1 MQYVR
6 LAEGLTKYKLIPST
20 ESVWDHIISNDKDY
34 YLSIYNYNEAHYKQW
49 KTTGTVS
56 GIKDVTT
63 NKLIFDFDSATNPEL
78 AREDALTLITRL
90 GSEGIAERAIQVSFS
105 GNKGFCVE
113 VDTKQIMTPQEFKDI
128 TFALASDLKSFDKV
142 VSDPNRIVRVIGT
155 KHPKSKLYKM
165 PISVDQLSKWNM
177 TEIRQFALSLDNI
190 DSDLVDQ
197 YETTD
202 LPVHVLEKA
211 AKKEAPQVAV
221 IVNDLNL
228 LHKPKWLTDAKYALQ
243 EGYFQSGERNTAF
256 MILASTY
263 KSQGFSKEIIY
274 RMLKGVAEVQAN
286 RNNVERYS
294 DEELYNN
301 IVEVVCRSDWKGG
314 TYSYENTPLLQD
326 VTKRLGLKIPSR
338 EEVPLVPV
346 SSVGNVFR
354 KFATEIEANTIKIGI
369 PALDK
374 DVRITTSMLVGL
386 LGSPS
391 VGKTSISTS
400 VLNTVSKSGLKS
412 IFFSLDM
419 GAPLV
424 FQRLIQKHT
433 GIGSKKLFSM
443 YQNNDP
449 KLVEYEK
456 LVENEYKNVS
466 FCFSSGITVDNMREM
481 VLAEQER
488 TGEKVRLVVVDY
500 LESVSSEF
508 SDGTASSSFIAQKLK
523 DLANDLELTVFLLLQ
538 TQKHGGDP
546 SEELTSMRNIK
557 GSSMIEQ
564 NCSIILTMNRPG
576 FSPKDPENDKYLSM
590 LVVKNRM
597 GQLGSYD
604 FRWDGLTGSIRD
616 LTDEERRDLYELKKK
631 RAAEKAAKDTSF

>member
-1 MQYVR
+1 
-6 LAEGLTKYKLIPST
+6 
-20 ESVWDHIISNDKDY
+20 
-34 YLSIYNYNEAHYKQW
+34 
-49 KTTGTVS
+49 
-56 GIKDVTT
+56 
-63 NKLIFDFDSATNPEL
+63 
-78 AREDALTLITRL
+78 
-90 GSEGIAERAIQVSFS
+90 
-105 GNKGFCVE
+105 
-113 VDTKQIMTPQEFKDI
+113 
-128 TFALASDLKSFDKV
+128 
-142 VSDPNRIVRVIGT
+142 
-155 KHPKSKLYKM
+155 
-165 PISVDQLSKWNM
+165 
-177 TEIRQFALSLDNI
+177 
-190 DSDLVDQ
+190 
-197 YETTD
+197 
-202 LPVHVLEKA
+202 
-211 AKKEAPQVAV
+211 
-221 IVNDLNL
+221 
-228 LHKPKWLTDAKYALQ
+228 
-243 EGYFQSGERNTAF
+243 

-286 RNNVERYS
+286 RNDVERYS

-301 IVEVVCRSDWKGG
+301 IVEVVCRTDWKGG

-346 SSVGNVFR
+346 SNVGDVFR
-354 KFATEIEANTIKIGI
+354 KFATQIEANTIKIGI
-369 PALDK
+369 PALDR

-400 VLNTVSKSGLKS
+400 VLNTVSNSGLKS

-449 KLVEYEK
+449 KLLEYEK
-456 LVENEYKNVS
+456 LVQKEYKNVS

-488 TGEKVRLVVVDY
+488 TGEKVRLIVVDY

-546 SEELTSMRNIK
+546 SEELTTMRAIK

-604 FRWDGLTGSIRD
+604 FSWDGLTGSIRD
-616 LTDEERRDLYELKKK
+616 LTDEERRELYELKKK
-631 RAAEKAAKDTSF
+631 RAAEKASKDTSF